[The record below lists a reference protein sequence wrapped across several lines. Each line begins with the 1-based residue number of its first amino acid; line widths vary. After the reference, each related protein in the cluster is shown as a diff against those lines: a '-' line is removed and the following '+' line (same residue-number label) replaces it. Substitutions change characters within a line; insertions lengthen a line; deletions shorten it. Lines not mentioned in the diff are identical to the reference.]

1 MTAPIP
7 RSAGILTGQA
17 RAVLLERFGHLVEA
31 VFSYGAVE
39 IDPAH
44 LVLWVLLKGPADG
57 LPEWYQPH
65 RQPRPAGL
73 PAELL
78 DTVDAMRAAVVDCFR
93 DHWPDPDELLIGF
106 DSAERV
112 RDHGGYQYFRG

>member
-1 MTAPIP
+1 MTAPDP
-7 RSAGILTGQA
+7 ESAGVLLGQA
-17 RAVLLERFGHLVEA
+17 RTVLLERWGDLVEA

-39 IDPAH
+39 VDPAH
-44 LVLWVLLKGPADG
+44 LTVWVLLKGQADG

-65 RQPRPAGL
+65 RQSRPAGL

-93 DHWPDPDELLIGF
+93 DHWPDPDGLRIGF

-112 RDHGGYQYFRG
+112 RDNGGYQYFRG